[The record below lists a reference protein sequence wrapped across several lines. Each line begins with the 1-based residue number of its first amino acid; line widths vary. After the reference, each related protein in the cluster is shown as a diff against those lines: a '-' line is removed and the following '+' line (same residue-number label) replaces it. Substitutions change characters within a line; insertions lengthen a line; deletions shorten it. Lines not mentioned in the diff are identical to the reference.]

1 MKRIRAAIIG
11 CLALIALGACELQD
25 PGSGTVPPPAEP
37 AKPEPPTP
45 QPPSKASQ
53 SIARHFARV
62 QADLVARGL
71 LRTDGGGPD
80 VPFDAKMLAEDF
92 VRIAL
97 YDEYVTNG
105 GVLVARETESRL
117 RRWKDPIALGVVFGD
132 SVPAAKRAKDKA
144 IIASYAAR
152 LRRVS
157 GHPIFVVPPEHAN
170 YHLLILNEDE
180 RRALGPRLQDLV
192 PGVDD
197 TVIRTITQMPRSTFC
212 LVFASSEGASPNYKQ
227 AVAVIRSEHPD
238 LLRKSCI
245 HEELAQGMGLA
256 NDSPQARPSI
266 FNDDEEFALLTTHD
280 ELLLKM
286 LYDPRL
292 RPGMTP
298 DEARPIVQA
307 LSRQLLGG
315 ES

>member
-1 MKRIRAAIIG
+1 MNRLVSAIIG
-11 CLALIALGACELQD
+11 CLALMSLAACELQA
-25 PGSGTVPPPAEP
+25 PGAGTAPPPAEP
-37 AKPEPPTP
+37 VKPTEPTP
-45 QPPSKASQ
+45 QQPSKASQ
-53 SIARHFARV
+53 SIARHFAKV
-62 QADLVARGL
+62 QSDLVARGL

-80 VPFDAKMLAEDF
+80 VPFSAKMLAEDF
-92 VRIAL
+92 IRIAL
-97 YDEYVTNG
+97 YDEYVSNG

-117 RRWKDPIALGVVFGD
+117 RRWKDPIRLGVIFGE
-132 SVPAAKRAKDKA
+132 SVPKTQRAKDQA
-144 IIASYAAR
+144 IITSFAAR
-152 LRRVS
+152 LRRIS
-157 GHPIFVVPPEHAN
+157 GHPITVVPPEYAN

-180 RRALGPRLQDLV
+180 RRNFGPRLRKLV
-192 PGVDD
+192 PGIDD
-197 TVIRTITQMPRSTFC
+197 TAIRTITQMPRSTFC
-212 LVFASSEGASPNYKQ
+212 LVFAFSEGASPSYKQ
-227 AVAVIRSEHPD
+227 AIAVVRSEHPE

-286 LYDPRL
+286 LYDRRL

-298 DEARPIVQA
+298 DEARPIVDV

>member
-1 MKRIRAAIIG
+1 MKRLRAAIIG
-11 CLALIALGACELQD
+11 FCALMSLGACELQA
-25 PGSGTVPPPAEP
+25 PGSGVEPPPETP
-37 AKPEPPTP
+37 AKPPASPPV
-45 QPPSKASQ
+45 PSQASQ
-53 SIARHFARV
+53 AIARHFAKV
-62 QADLVARGL
+62 QSDLVTRGL

-80 VPFDAKMLAEDF
+80 VPFNSKMLAEDF
-92 VRIAL
+92 IRIAL
-97 YDEYVTNG
+97 YDEYVSNG

-117 RRWKDPIALGVVFGD
+117 RRWKEPIGLGVVFGA
-132 SVPAAKRAKDKA
+132 SVPKTQRAKDMA
-144 IIASYAAR
+144 IVTSYAAR
-152 LRRVS
+152 LKRIS
-157 GHPIFVVPPEHAN
+157 GHPITVVPPEQAN
-170 YHLLILNEDE
+170 YHLLILSEDE
-180 RRALGPRLQDLV
+180 RRAYGPELQALV
-192 PGVDD
+192 PGIDD
-197 TVIRTITQMPRSTFC
+197 TAIRTITQMPRSTFC
-212 LVFASSEGASPNYKQ
+212 LVFAFSEGASPSYTQ
-227 AVAVIRSEHPD
+227 AVAVIRSEHPE
-238 LLRKSCI
+238 LLRQSCV

-298 DEARPIVQA
+298 DEARPIVNA

>member
-1 MKRIRAAIIG
+1 MRRFHSFIIG
-11 CLALIALGACELQD
+11 CFALLSLAACELQA
-25 PGSGTVPPPAEP
+25 PGGGTPPPEVKPNPP
-37 AKPEPPTP
+37 APAP
-45 QPPSKASQ
+45 QPPSKTSQ

-80 VPFDAKMLAEDF
+80 VPFSANMLAEDF

-97 YDEYVTNG
+97 YDEYVSNG

-117 RRWKDPIALGVVFGD
+117 RRWKEPIRLGVIFGD
-132 SVPAAKRAKDKA
+132 ATPKTQRTKDMA

-152 LRRVS
+152 LRRIS
-157 GHPIFVVPPEHAN
+157 GHPISIVPPEQAN
-170 YHLLILNEDE
+170 YHLLMLNEDE
-180 RRALGPRLQDLV
+180 RRAFGPRLSQLV
-192 PGVDD
+192 PGIDS
-197 TVIRTITQMPRSTFC
+197 TAIKTITQMPRSTFC
-212 LVFASSEGASPNYKQ
+212 LVFAFSEGASPNYTQ
-227 AVAVIRSEHPD
+227 ALAVVRSEHPD
-238 LLRKSCI
+238 LLRQSCI

-280 ELLLKM
+280 ELLLQM
-286 LYDPRL
+286 LYDRRL

-298 DEARPIVQA
+298 VEARPIVQTM
-307 LSRQLLGG
+307 SRQLLGG